1 MQTDLGGT
9 ALGAACQEGHVH
21 VARLLIERGAAI
33 DYQTK
38 VRLLLQCSM
47 CIVTVALSDTLI
59 GIGMEK
65 SRPLPLPSTMH
76 QTDNIMSSLS
86 ISQHTLAILYILM
99 SLTHLA
105 CNKQW
110 EKAAIE

>member
-1 MQTDLGGT
+1 MQNDLGFT

-33 DYQTK
+33 DYQDK
-38 VRLLLQCSM
+38 VRLLLQCSV
-47 CIVTVALSDTLI
+47 CIITVALSDTLI
-59 GIGMEK
+59 GIGKEEPH
-65 SRPLPLPSTMH
+65 PLPLPSTMH

-86 ISQHTLAILYILM
+86 VAQHTLAILYILM

-105 CNKQW
+105 CHKQW

>member
-1 MQTDLGGT
+1 MQDDLGFT
-9 ALGAACQEGHVH
+9 ALGVACSNGHVH
-21 VARLLIERGAAI
+21 VACLLIERGAVI
-33 DYQTK
+33 DYQNK

-47 CIVTVALSDTLI
+47 CIITVALSDTLI
-59 GIGMEK
+59 GIGIEEPH
-65 SRPLPLPSTMH
+65 PLHLPSTMH

-86 ISQHTLAILYILM
+86 MAQHTLAILYILM

>member
-1 MQTDLGGT
+1 MQDHFGFT
-9 ALGAACQEGHVH
+9 ALGITCQHGHVH

-33 DYQTK
+33 DYQNK

-47 CIVTVALSDTLI
+47 CIITVALSDTLI
-59 GIGMEK
+59 GIGIEE
-65 SRPLPLPSTMH
+65 PHLLPLPQPCT
-76 QTDNIMSSLS
+76 IMSSLS
-86 ISQHTLAILYILM
+86 MAQHTLAILYILM

>member
-1 MQTDLGGT
+1 MQDDLGFTG
-9 ALGAACQEGHVH
+9 LGIACQEGHVQL
-21 VARLLIERGAAI
+21 AQLLIDRGAAI
-33 DYQTK
+33 DYQNK

-47 CIVTVALSDTLI
+47 CIITVALSDTLI
-59 GIGMEK
+59 GIGIEEP
-65 SRPLPLPSTMH
+65 RPLPLPSTMH

-86 ISQHTLAILYILM
+86 MAQHTLAILM

>member
-1 MQTDLGGT
+1 MQDDLGFT
-9 ALGAACQEGHVH
+9 ALGIACQQGHVN
-21 VARLLIERGAAI
+21 VARLLIEREAAI
-33 DYQTK
+33 DYQNK

-47 CIVTVALSDTLI
+47 CIITVALSDTLT
-59 GIGMEK
+59 GIRIEEPC
-65 SRPLPLPSTMH
+65 PLPLPSTVH
-76 QTDNIMSSLS
+76 QTDISSLS
-86 ISQHTLAILYILM
+86 MAQHALAILYILM